1 MKKEYIKPES
11 MVETIIEEDIIATSG
26 EGGIDGQSLDDE
38 IVGYGEFA
46 KQRVDFSDSESIW

>member
-11 MVETIIEEDIIATSG
+11 MVETIIDEDIIATSG
-26 EGGIDGQSLDDE
+26 NDGIDGQSLDE
-38 IVGYGEFA
+38 TVGYGEFA